1 MTSYII
7 GLISDFIGS
16 SANTINSFLT
26 DLYYYIFY
34 IEIQFNNLNIDFNAI
49 YKTIYSWAIIILII
63 VFIKNMIQNY
73 FLFKSGDD
81 NNSPTHL
88 LVGLFE
94 AIIIMITFG
103 WIYTFV
109 IDLGADFFKS
119 LLSSSTSDYDI
130 ADLGNIAKNGLFQS
144 FLCIVFLITILILI
158 WQFIRR
164 GVELLIMRCI
174 IPLSC
179 IGLLSSNGGSFSV
192 LIKKF
197 MQNLFTVILQ
207 LFLLNLS
214 LELAKGG
221 HLIYAI
227 AVSMVCTQTPQF
239 LQDFLVGSTGFGIM
253 AKASGVFRTTGNA
266 IRTTAD
272 MSRAGQTISNMFS
285 FGRNTSSNLN
295 ARIPISTTKNING
308 GGNNNG

>member
-7 GLISDFIGS
+7 ELIADFIGS
-16 SANTINSFLT
+16 SANTINAFLT
-26 DLYYYIFY
+26 DLNYFIFY
-34 IEIQFNNLNIDFNAI
+34 IEAQFSNLSIDFNGI
-49 YKTIYSWAIIILII
+49 YKTIYTWAIIILII
-63 VFIKNMIQNY
+63 IFIKNMIQNY

-88 LVGLFE
+88 LIGLFE

-103 WIYTFV
+103 WIYSFV
-109 IDLGADFFKS
+109 INLGADFFHN
-119 LLSSSTSDYDI
+119 LLQNSTSDYNV
-130 ADLGNIAKNGLFQS
+130 ADLGAIAKNGLFEA
-144 FLCIVFLITILILI
+144 FLCIVFLVTILILI

-164 GVELLIMRCI
+164 GIELLIMRCI
-174 IPLSC
+174 IPFTC

-192 LIKKF
+192 IIKKF
-197 MQNLFTVILQ
+197 SQNLFTVILQ
-207 LFLLNLS
+207 LFLLYLA

-239 LQDFLVGSTGFGIM
+239 LQDFLVSSAGLGIM
-253 AKASGVFRTTGNA
+253 AKASSVFRSTGNA

-272 MSRAGQTISNMFS
+272 MRRAGQTLSNF
-285 FGRNTSSNLN
+285 FGAGIN
-295 ARIPISTTKNING
+295 KGGGGNING
-308 GGNNNG
+308 

>member
-7 GLISDFIGS
+7 ELIADFIGS
-16 SANTINSFLT
+16 SANTINAFLT
-26 DLYYYIFY
+26 DLYYFIFY
-34 IEIQFNNLNIDFNAI
+34 IEAQFSNLSIDFNGI

-63 VFIKNMIQNY
+63 IFIKNMIQNY

-94 AIIIMITFG
+94 ALIIMITFG
-103 WIYTFV
+103 WIYSFV
-109 IDLGADFFKS
+109 INLGGDFFHS
-119 LLSSSTSDYDI
+119 LLQNSTSDFNI
-130 ADLGNIAKNGLFQS
+130 ADLGNIAKNGLFEAC
-144 FLCIVFLITILILI
+144 LCIIFAITVLILI

-164 GVELLIMRCI
+164 GIELLIMRCI
-174 IPLSC
+174 IPFTC

-192 LIKKF
+192 IIKKF
-197 MQNLFTVILQ
+197 SQNIFTVILQ
-207 LFLLNLS
+207 LFLLYLS

-239 LQDFLVGSTGFGIM
+239 LQDFLVSSAGLGIM
-253 AKASGVFRTTGNA
+253 AKAGSAFRSTGNA

-272 MSRAGQTISNMFS
+272 MRRAGQTISS
-285 FGRNTSSNLN
+285 FFGGN
-295 ARIPISTTKNING
+295 KNKGG
-308 GGNNNG
+308 GGNIND